1 MSIEKTEDYSEFIEI
16 LERFI
21 KHKNNYEKH
30 LKEGGLNKELN
41 LNYKNKFSEYD
52 TKIKKAYEDLNIR
65 KNKFTINN

>member
-21 KHKNNYEKH
+21 KHKNNYEKL

-41 LNYKNKFSEYD
+41 LNYKTKFSEYD
-52 TKIKKAYEDLNIR
+52 TKIKMVNI
-65 KNKFTINN
+65 KIN